1 MTKLMCR
8 HFVEDEHDNYF
19 NDMYSSEYAI
29 DDLIDL
35 FAGLDKAGKLSGK
48 TTEYFDKA
56 WRVIL
61 DTACYQ
67 DDGLPKFLYWG
78 VVIKEEEERTYNKR
92 VLSSFH
98 IR

>member
-35 FAGLDKAGKLSGK
+35 FAGLDKAGKLSGE

-67 DDGLPKFLYWG
+67 DDGLPKFL
-78 VVIKEEEERTYNKR
+78 N
-92 VLSSFH
+92 
-98 IR
+98 